1 MMIDVK
7 LTKKER
13 KRLDF
18 QMALALIKQL
28 EIDGQI
34 SSKTMDKIEK
44 IAKKEL
50 EKDR

>member
-1 MMIDVK
+1 M
-7 LTKKER
+7 LSLQRRKESDWIFR
-13 KRLDF
+13 WH
-18 QMALALIKQL
+18 LALIKQL